1 MYVCIFPLAFSI
13 KNSLVTGAKFT
24 TIENFRFVIGSQSP
38 SKYYLKCAN
47 FRNKCRARAVI
58 RKDTLALLLRRKHN
72 HTAEQQN
79 LKRK

>member
-1 MYVCIFPLAFSI
+1 MYFSFSFF
-13 KNSLVTGAKFT
+13 NALVNGTKFT

-47 FRNKCRARAVI
+47 FRNNCRARAVI
-58 RKDTLALLLRRKHN
+58 RKDTLALILRRKHN

-79 LKRK
+79 FKRNRP